1 MMLNRNNHS
10 YIVDE
15 HFLPGKV
22 VVMYVRYRFLH
33 NWVFIFLTLL
43 WLSFSILLLSLI
55 WNEEFKMLFG
65 AGFMFIVLYCF
76 LMAAWSKIVDYR
88 NLCLEKKIVYPIVD
102 RLLAKSTKLS
112 ARKCRVKRRKLISID
127 NGSMDSPYE
136 SVVVFLGDGS
146 ICEYPFSFVAEK
158 YKGAVIV
165 RSLSLTHYVC
175 KNERRIAEARSWLPE
190 LSFNSWLKFVSFL
203 ILFLGGISFCIFTF
217 LPPDF
222 FFIIIFLGVALIILF
237 IYLYPQMESHNVKKE
252 TWKMALFKVM
262 KTPISIIYLFTTLN
276 LPFMALLVVSVV
288 SVISAVLPVCV
299 VIFLTNKVAPG
310 LICKPTEYFVILVL
324 SSFILVYCP
333 SYIKRVICKTPF
345 VAHTEGK
352 RFKKRLAELIIYIY
366 DAGSVEFLLNVA
378 YTVFV
383 CIICI
388 KKFQFSE
395 FLFDKE
401 IDDVILN
408 AFVVF
413 LSFEGIRSSY
423 KRIQLSAISFFQ
435 KILSLLDS

>member
-1 MMLNRNNHS
+1 
-10 YIVDE
+10 
-15 HFLPGKV
+15 
-22 VVMYVRYRFLH
+22 
-33 NWVFIFLTLL
+33 
-43 WLSFSILLLSLI
+43 
-55 WNEEFKMLFG
+55 
-65 AGFMFIVLYCF
+65 
-76 LMAAWSKIVDYR
+76 
-88 NLCLEKKIVYPIVD
+88 
-102 RLLAKSTKLS
+102 
-112 ARKCRVKRRKLISID
+112 
-127 NGSMDSPYE
+127 
-136 SVVVFLGDGS
+136 
-146 ICEYPFSFVAEK
+146 
-158 YKGAVIV
+158 
-165 RSLSLTHYVC
+165 
-175 KNERRIAEARSWLPE
+175 
-190 LSFNSWLKFVSFL
+190 
-203 ILFLGGISFCIFTF
+203 
-217 LPPDF
+217 
-222 FFIIIFLGVALIILF
+222 
-237 IYLYPQMESHNVKKE
+237 
-252 TWKMALFKVM
+252 
-262 KTPISIIYLFTTLN
+262 
-276 LPFMALLVVSVV
+276 MALLVVSVV

-423 KRIQLSAISFFQ
+423 KRIQLSAILFFQ